1 VADNPRIEELQRRVH
16 KDPAS
21 IAFAQLAEEY
31 RRAGNYEEA
40 VRVCRTGLAK
50 HPSYLSARVTLGR
63 ALIELEQ
70 YEEAQTELDYV
81 LKSAPENL
89 AAIRGLAE
97 IHQRRGELDQA
108 LKQYRMAL
116 GIAKHDPDIEQS
128 VQDISRELGQ
138 SAVVDVPPPPLPMQK
153 PAKAEPTLPG
163 AGISESTAAPSLP
176 RAAEGPG
183 QAVSVARELVPDV
196 PAIPSPDGPARPTLD
211 LGSELEA
218 AADDFAKA
226 LEALDSL
233 TIELP
238 TPPPLPEE
246 TLDLP
251 LVGMED
257 DRRVVPAADWE
268 VAGFDAA
275 WAKRDEPVEPVRH
288 AQGKPAP
295 TAPQP
300 PARRSSKSEGGEA
313 TFDPVI
319 TFTDQTIAPAPAVVP
334 PVAAAAPPP
343 PIAAAAPP
351 EELKDEAVA
360 ELESFLDAILEDR
373 QEQLRQ

>member
-1 VADNPRIEELQRRVH
+1 MADNPRIEELQRRVH

-31 RRAGNYEEA
+31 RRAGNYDEA

-97 IHQRRGELDQA
+97 IHQRRGELDEA

-138 SAVVDVPPPPLPMQK
+138 SAVIEIPPPPPPTARPATAGSPLPDPDVSEPM
-153 PAKAEPTLPG
+153 AASRAE
-163 AGISESTAAPSLP
+163 A
-176 RAAEGPG
+176 GPG
-183 QAVSVARELVPDV
+183 QAASVAGELVPDV
-196 PAIPSPDGPARPTLD
+196 PAIPPPEGPARPTLD
-211 LGSELEA
+211 LGSELES

-238 TPPPLPEE
+238 TLPPLPEE
-246 TLDLP
+246 TIDLP
-251 LVGMED
+251 LMRTED
-257 DRRVVPAADWE
+257 ERRVVPAADWE
-268 VAGFDAA
+268 AAGFDAA
-275 WAKRDEPVEPVRH
+275 WAKRDEPVEPIPQ

-295 TAPQP
+295 TVTQP
-300 PARRSSKSEGGEA
+300 LARRSSESEGGEA
-313 TFDPVI
+313 SVDPMI

-334 PVAAAAPPP
+334 PVAAASQPP
-343 PIAAAAPP
+343 PIAAAPPP
-351 EELKDEAVA
+351 EEPKDEAVA
-360 ELESFLDAILEDR
+360 ELESFLDAILEDQ